1 MNHYQKIAQAIQF
14 IQKNAISQPELDEVA
29 KSVNLSPFHF
39 QRLFTEWAG
48 VSPKQFLQYITLK
61 NAKSILSKTQ
71 ATLFDAAFETGLSGT
86 SRLHDLFIKIEGMT
100 PGEFKNG
107 GENLKVRYSFQKSV
121 FGDYL
126 IASTEKGICNLFFYD
141 IPKEQIV
148 SELKKQLDR
157 ADIIEQT
164 DENQNRVI
172 RFFDNTLNGNE
183 KIKLHLKGTEFQIKV
198 WEALLKIPEGQLSSY
213 SDIADWIGQENA
225 SRAVGT
231 AIGKNPIGYLIPC
244 HRVIKNTGEIGEY
257 RWGSERKMA
266 MIGWET
272 SKVKMGSQ
280 SF

>member
-61 NAKSILSKTQ
+61 NAKSILSKPQ

-86 SRLHDLFIKIEGMT
+86 SRLHDLFVKIEGMT

>member
-48 VSPKQFLQYITLK
+48 VSPKQFLQYITLQ
-61 NAKSILSKTQ
+61 NAKSILSKPQ

-86 SRLHDLFIKIEGMT
+86 SRLHDLFVKIEGMT

-121 FGDYL
+121 FGNYL

-148 SELKKQLDR
+148 SELKEQWDK

-213 SDIADWIGQENA
+213 SDIADWIGQKNA

>member
-1 MNHYQKIAQAIQF
+1 MSHYQKIAEAIQF

-48 VSPKQFLQYITLK
+48 VSPKQFLQYITLQ
-61 NAKSILSKTQ
+61 NAKSILSKPQT
-71 ATLFDAAFETGLSGT
+71 TLFDAAFEAGLSGT
-86 SRLHDLFIKIEGMT
+86 SRLHDLFVKIEGMT

-107 GENLKVRYSFQKSV
+107 GENIKIRYSFQRSV
-121 FGDYL
+121 FGNYL

-141 IPKEQIV
+141 IPEEQIV
-148 SELKKQLDR
+148 SELKGQWNR
-157 ADIIEQT
+157 ADIIEQM

-172 RFFDNTLNGNE
+172 RFFDKTLSGHE

-198 WEALLKIPEGQLSSY
+198 WEALLKIPEGRLSSY
-213 SDIADWIGQENA
+213 SDIADLIGQENA

-244 HRVIKNTGEIGEY
+244 HRVIKSTGGIGEY

-266 MIGWET
+266 MIGWEA
-272 SKVKMGSQ
+272 SKVKI
-280 SF
+280 

>member
-1 MNHYQKIAQAIQF
+1 MSHYQKFAEAIQF

-48 VSPKQFLQYITLK
+48 VSPKQFLQYITLQ
-61 NAKSILSKTQ
+61 NAKSILSKPQT
-71 ATLFDAAFETGLSGT
+71 TLFDAAFETGLSGT
-86 SRLHDLFIKIEGMT
+86 SRLHDLFVKIEGMT

-107 GENLKVRYSFQKSV
+107 GENIKIRYSFQRSV
-121 FGDYL
+121 FGNYL

-141 IPKEQIV
+141 IPEEQIV
-148 SELKKQLDR
+148 SELKEQWNR
-157 ADIIEQT
+157 ADIIEQM

-172 RFFDNTLNGNE
+172 RFYDKTLNGHE

-213 SDIADWIGQENA
+213 SDIADLIGQENA

-244 HRVIKNTGEIGEY
+244 HRVIKSTGGIGEY

-266 MIGWET
+266 MIGWEA
-272 SKVKMGSQ
+272 SKVKI
-280 SF
+280 

>member
-1 MNHYQKIAQAIQF
+1 MSHYQKIAEAIQF

-48 VSPKQFLQYITLK
+48 VSPKQFLQYITLQ
-61 NAKSILSKTQ
+61 NAKSILSKPQT
-71 ATLFDAAFETGLSGT
+71 TLFDAAFETGLSGT
-86 SRLHDLFIKIEGMT
+86 SRLHDLFVKIEGMT

-107 GENLKVRYSFQKSV
+107 GENIKIRYSFQRSV
-121 FGDYL
+121 FGNYL

-141 IPKEQIV
+141 IPEEQIV
-148 SELKKQLDR
+148 FELKEQWNR
-157 ADIIEQT
+157 ADIIEQM

-172 RFFDNTLNGNE
+172 RFFDKTLNGHE

-213 SDIADWIGQENA
+213 SDIADLIGQENA

-244 HRVIKNTGEIGEY
+244 HRVIKSTGGIGEY

-266 MIGWET
+266 MIGWEA
-272 SKVKMGSQ
+272 SKVKI
-280 SF
+280 

>member
-61 NAKSILSKTQ
+61 NAKSILSKPQ

-86 SRLHDLFIKIEGMT
+86 SRLHDLFVKIEGMT

-213 SDIADWIGQENA
+213 SDIADWIGQKNA

-244 HRVIKNTGEIGEY
+244 HRVIKSTGEIGEY

>member
-1 MNHYQKIAQAIQF
+1 MSHYQKIAEAIQF

-48 VSPKQFLQYITLK
+48 VSPKQFLQYITLQ
-61 NAKSILSKTQ
+61 NAKSILSKPQT
-71 ATLFDAAFETGLSGT
+71 TLFDAAFETGLSGT
-86 SRLHDLFIKIEGMT
+86 SRLHDLFVKIEGMT

-107 GENLKVRYSFQKSV
+107 GENIKIRYSFQRSV
-121 FGDYL
+121 FGNYL

-141 IPKEQIV
+141 IPEEQIV
-148 SELKKQLDR
+148 SELKEQWNR
-157 ADIIEQT
+157 ADIIEQM

-172 RFFDNTLNGNE
+172 HFFDKTLNGHE

-213 SDIADWIGQENA
+213 SDIADLIGQENA

-244 HRVIKNTGEIGEY
+244 HRVIKSTGGIGEY

-266 MIGWET
+266 MIGWEA
-272 SKVKMGSQ
+272 SKVKI
-280 SF
+280 

>member
-1 MNHYQKIAQAIQF
+1 MNHYQKIAEAIQF

-48 VSPKQFLQYITLK
+48 VSPKQFLQYITLQ
-61 NAKSILSKTQ
+61 NAKSILSKPQ

-86 SRLHDLFIKIEGMT
+86 SRLHDLFVKIEGMT

-121 FGDYL
+121 FGNYL

-148 SELKKQLDR
+148 SQLKEQWDR

-244 HRVIKNTGEIGEY
+244 HRVIKSTGGIGEY

-266 MIGWET
+266 MIGWEA
-272 SKVKMGSQ
+272 SKVKM
-280 SF
+280 

>member
-1 MNHYQKIAQAIQF
+1 MSHYQKIAEAIQF

-48 VSPKQFLQYITLK
+48 VSPKQFLQYITLQ
-61 NAKSILSKTQ
+61 NAKSILSKPQT
-71 ATLFDAAFETGLSGT
+71 TLFDAAFETGLSGT
-86 SRLHDLFIKIEGMT
+86 SRLHDLFVKIEGMT

-107 GENLKVRYSFQKSV
+107 GENIKIRYSFQRSV
-121 FGDYL
+121 FGNYL

-141 IPKEQIV
+141 IPEEQIV
-148 SELKKQLDR
+148 SELKEQWNS
-157 ADIIEQT
+157 ADIIEQM

-172 RFFDNTLNGNE
+172 RFFDKTLNGHE

-213 SDIADWIGQENA
+213 SDIADLIGQENA

-244 HRVIKNTGEIGEY
+244 HRVIKSTGGIGEY

-266 MIGWET
+266 MIGWEA
-272 SKVKMGSQ
+272 SKVKI
-280 SF
+280 

>member
-1 MNHYQKIAQAIQF
+1 MSHYQKIAEAIQF

-48 VSPKQFLQYITLK
+48 VSPKQFLQYITLQ
-61 NAKSILSKTQ
+61 NAKSILSKPQT
-71 ATLFDAAFETGLSGT
+71 TLFDAAFEAGLSGT
-86 SRLHDLFIKIEGMT
+86 SRLHDLFVKIEGMT

-107 GENLKVRYSFQKSV
+107 GENIKIRYSFQRSV
-121 FGDYL
+121 FGNYL

-141 IPKEQIV
+141 IPEEQIV
-148 SELKKQLDR
+148 SELKGQWNK
-157 ADIIEQT
+157 ADIIEQM

-172 RFFDNTLNGNE
+172 RFFDKTLSGHE

-198 WEALLKIPEGQLSSY
+198 WEALLKIPEGRLSSY
-213 SDIADWIGQENA
+213 SDIADLIGQENA

-244 HRVIKNTGEIGEY
+244 HRVIKSTGGIGEY

-266 MIGWET
+266 MIGWEA
-272 SKVKMGSQ
+272 SKVKI
-280 SF
+280 

>member
-1 MNHYQKIAQAIQF
+1 MDHYKKISEAIQF

-48 VSPKQFLQYITLK
+48 VSPKQFLQYITLQ
-61 NAKSILSKTQ
+61 NAKSILSKPQT
-71 ATLFDAAFETGLSGT
+71 TLFDAAFETGLSGT
-86 SRLHDLFIKIEGMT
+86 SRLHDLFVKIEGMT

-107 GENLKVRYSFQKSV
+107 GENIKIRYSFQRSV
-121 FGDYL
+121 FGNYL

-141 IPKEQIV
+141 IPEEQIV
-148 SELKKQLDR
+148 FELKEQWNR
-157 ADIIEQT
+157 ADIIEQM

-172 RFFDNTLNGNE
+172 RFFDKTLNGHE

-213 SDIADWIGQENA
+213 SDIADLIGQENA

-244 HRVIKNTGEIGEY
+244 HRVIKSTGGIGEY

-266 MIGWET
+266 MIGWEA
-272 SKVKMGSQ
+272 SKVKI
-280 SF
+280 

>member
-1 MNHYQKIAQAIQF
+1 MSHYQKIAEAIQF

-48 VSPKQFLQYITLK
+48 VSPKQFLQYITLQ
-61 NAKSILSKTQ
+61 NAKSILSKPQT
-71 ATLFDAAFETGLSGT
+71 TLFDAAFETGLSGT
-86 SRLHDLFIKIEGMT
+86 SRLHDLFVKIEGMT

-107 GENLKVRYSFQKSV
+107 GENIKIRYSFQRSV
-121 FGDYL
+121 FGNYL

-141 IPKEQIV
+141 IPEEQIV
-148 SELKKQLDR
+148 SELKEQWNR
-157 ADIIEQT
+157 ADIIEQM

-172 RFFDNTLNGNE
+172 RFFDRTLNGHE
-183 KIKLHLKGTEFQIKV
+183 KIKLRLKGTEFQIKV

-213 SDIADWIGQENA
+213 SDIADLIGQENA

-244 HRVIKNTGEIGEY
+244 HRVIKSTGGIGEY

-266 MIGWET
+266 MIGWEA
-272 SKVKMGSQ
+272 SKVKI
-280 SF
+280 

>member
-1 MNHYQKIAQAIQF
+1 M
-14 IQKNAISQPELDEVA
+14 
-29 KSVNLSPFHF
+29 
-39 QRLFTEWAG
+39 
-48 VSPKQFLQYITLK
+48 
-61 NAKSILSKTQ
+61 
-71 ATLFDAAFETGLSGT
+71 
-86 SRLHDLFIKIEGMT
+86 
-100 PGEFKNG
+100 
-107 GENLKVRYSFQKSV
+107 
-121 FGDYL
+121 
-126 IASTEKGICNLFFYD
+126 
-141 IPKEQIV
+141 
-148 SELKKQLDR
+148 DR

>member
-1 MNHYQKIAQAIQF
+1 MDHYKKISEAIQF

-48 VSPKQFLQYITLK
+48 VSPKQFLQYITLQ
-61 NAKSILSKTQ
+61 NAKSILSKPQT
-71 ATLFDAAFETGLSGT
+71 TLFDAAFETGLSGT
-86 SRLHDLFIKIEGMT
+86 SRLHDLFVKIEGMT

-107 GENLKVRYSFQKSV
+107 GENIKIRYSFQRSV
-121 FGDYL
+121 FGNYL

-141 IPKEQIV
+141 IPEEQIV
-148 SELKKQLDR
+148 SELKEQWNR
-157 ADIIEQT
+157 ADIIEQM

-172 RFFDNTLNGNE
+172 RFFDKTLNGHE

-213 SDIADWIGQENA
+213 SDIADLIGQENA

-244 HRVIKNTGEIGEY
+244 HRVIKSTGGIGEY

-266 MIGWET
+266 MIGWEA
-272 SKVKMGSQ
+272 SKVKI
-280 SF
+280 

>member
-1 MNHYQKIAQAIQF
+1 MSHYQKIAEAIQF

-48 VSPKQFLQYITLK
+48 VSPKQFLQYITLQ
-61 NAKSILSKTQ
+61 NAKSILSKPQT
-71 ATLFDAAFETGLSGT
+71 TLFDAAFETGLSGT
-86 SRLHDLFIKIEGMT
+86 SRLHDLFVKIEGMT

-107 GENLKVRYSFQKSV
+107 GENIKIRYSFQRSV
-121 FGDYL
+121 FGNYL

-141 IPKEQIV
+141 IPEEQIV
-148 SELKKQLDR
+148 SELKEQWNR
-157 ADIIEQT
+157 ADIIEQM

-172 RFFDNTLNGNE
+172 RFFDKTLNGHE

-213 SDIADWIGQENA
+213 SDIADLIGQENA

-244 HRVIKNTGEIGEY
+244 HRVIKSTGGIGEY

-266 MIGWET
+266 MIGWEA
-272 SKVKMGSQ
+272 SKVKI
-280 SF
+280 

>member
-1 MNHYQKIAQAIQF
+1 MNHYQKIAEAIQF

-48 VSPKQFLQYITLK
+48 VSPKQFLQYITLQ
-61 NAKSILSKTQ
+61 NAKSILSKPQ
-71 ATLFDAAFETGLSGT
+71 ATLFDAAFEIGLSGT

-121 FGDYL
+121 FGNYL

-148 SELKKQLDR
+148 SELKEQWDR

-244 HRVIKNTGEIGEY
+244 HRVIKSTGGIGEY

-266 MIGWET
+266 MIGWEA
-272 SKVKMGSQ
+272 SKVKM
-280 SF
+280 

>member
-1 MNHYQKIAQAIQF
+1 MSHYQKIAEAIQF

-48 VSPKQFLQYITLK
+48 VSPKQFLQYITLQ
-61 NAKSILSKTQ
+61 NAKSILSKPQT
-71 ATLFDAAFETGLSGT
+71 TLFDAAFETGLSGT
-86 SRLHDLFIKIEGMT
+86 SRLHDLFVKIEGMT

-107 GENLKVRYSFQKSV
+107 GENIKIRYSFQRSV
-121 FGDYL
+121 FGNYL

-141 IPKEQIV
+141 IPEEQIV
-148 SELKKQLDR
+148 FELKEQWNR
-157 ADIIEQT
+157 ADIIEQM

-172 RFFDNTLNGNE
+172 RFFDKTLNGHE

-198 WEALLKIPEGQLSSY
+198 WEALLKIPEGQLFSY
-213 SDIADWIGQENA
+213 SDIADLIGQENA

-244 HRVIKNTGEIGEY
+244 HRVIKSTGGIGEY

-266 MIGWET
+266 MIGWEA
-272 SKVKMGSQ
+272 SKVKI
-280 SF
+280 

>member
-1 MNHYQKIAQAIQF
+1 M
-14 IQKNAISQPELDEVA
+14 DEVA

-48 VSPKQFLQYITLK
+48 VSPKQFLQYITLQ
-61 NAKSILSKTQ
+61 NAKSILSKPQT
-71 ATLFDAAFETGLSGT
+71 TLFDAAFETGLSGT
-86 SRLHDLFIKIEGMT
+86 SRLHDLFVKIEGMT

-107 GENLKVRYSFQKSV
+107 GENIKIRYSFQRSV
-121 FGDYL
+121 FGNYL

-141 IPKEQIV
+141 IPEEQIV
-148 SELKKQLDR
+148 SELKEQWNR
-157 ADIIEQT
+157 ADIIEQM

-172 RFFDNTLNGNE
+172 RFFDKTLNGHE

-213 SDIADWIGQENA
+213 SDIADLIGQENA

-244 HRVIKNTGEIGEY
+244 HRVIKSTGGIGEY

-266 MIGWET
+266 MIGWEA
-272 SKVKMGSQ
+272 SKVKI
-280 SF
+280 

>member
-1 MNHYQKIAQAIQF
+1 MSHYQKIAEAIQF

-48 VSPKQFLQYITLK
+48 VSPKQFLQYITLQ
-61 NAKSILSKTQ
+61 NAKSILSKPQT
-71 ATLFDAAFETGLSGT
+71 TLFDAAFEAGLSGT
-86 SRLHDLFIKIEGMT
+86 SRLHDLFVKIEGMT

-107 GENLKVRYSFQKSV
+107 GENIKIRYSFQRSV
-121 FGDYL
+121 FGNYL

-141 IPKEQIV
+141 IPEEQIV
-148 SELKKQLDR
+148 SELKEQWNK
-157 ADIIEQT
+157 ADIIEQM

-172 RFFDNTLNGNE
+172 RFFDKTLSGHE

-198 WEALLKIPEGQLSSY
+198 WEALLKIPEGRLSSY
-213 SDIADWIGQENA
+213 SDIADLIGQENA

-244 HRVIKNTGEIGEY
+244 HRVIKSTGGIGEY

-266 MIGWET
+266 MIGWEA
-272 SKVKMGSQ
+272 SKVKI
-280 SF
+280 

>member
-1 MNHYQKIAQAIQF
+1 MSHYQKIAEAIQF

-48 VSPKQFLQYITLK
+48 VSPKQFLQYITLQ
-61 NAKSILSKTQ
+61 NAKSILSKPQT
-71 ATLFDAAFETGLSGT
+71 TLFDAAFETGLSGT
-86 SRLHDLFIKIEGMT
+86 SRLHDLFVKIEGMT

-107 GENLKVRYSFQKSV
+107 GENIKIRYSFQRSV
-121 FGDYL
+121 FGNYL

-141 IPKEQIV
+141 ISEEQIV
-148 SELKKQLDR
+148 SELKEQWNR
-157 ADIIEQT
+157 ADIIEQM

-172 RFFDNTLNGNE
+172 RFFDKTLNGHE

-213 SDIADWIGQENA
+213 SDIADLIGQENA

-244 HRVIKNTGEIGEY
+244 HRVIKSTGGIGEY

-266 MIGWET
+266 MIGWEA
-272 SKVKMGSQ
+272 SKVKI
-280 SF
+280 

>member
-1 MNHYQKIAQAIQF
+1 MSHYQKIAEAIQF

-48 VSPKQFLQYITLK
+48 VSPKQFLQYITLQ
-61 NAKSILSKTQ
+61 NAKSILSKPQT
-71 ATLFDAAFETGLSGT
+71 TLFDAAFETGLSGT
-86 SRLHDLFIKIEGMT
+86 SRLHDLFVKIEGMT

-107 GENLKVRYSFQKSV
+107 GENIKIRYSFQRSV
-121 FGDYL
+121 FGNYL

-141 IPKEQIV
+141 IPEEQIV
-148 SELKKQLDR
+148 SELKEQWNR
-157 ADIIEQT
+157 ADIIEQM

-172 RFFDNTLNGNE
+172 RFFDKTLNGHE

-213 SDIADWIGQENA
+213 SDIADLIRQENA

-244 HRVIKNTGEIGEY
+244 HRVIKSTGGIGEY

-266 MIGWET
+266 MIGWEA
-272 SKVKMGSQ
+272 SKVKI
-280 SF
+280 

>member
-48 VSPKQFLQYITLK
+48 VSPKQFLQYITLQ
-61 NAKSILSKTQ
+61 NAKSILSKPQ

-107 GENLKVRYSFQKSV
+107 GENLKVRYSFQKSA
-121 FGDYL
+121 FGNYL

-266 MIGWET
+266 MIGWEA

>member
-1 MNHYQKIAQAIQF
+1 MDHYKKISEAIQF

-48 VSPKQFLQYITLK
+48 VSPKQFLQYITLQ
-61 NAKSILSKTQ
+61 NAKSILSKPQT
-71 ATLFDAAFETGLSGT
+71 TLFDAAFETGLSGT
-86 SRLHDLFIKIEGMT
+86 SRLHDLFVKIEGMT

-107 GENLKVRYSFQKSV
+107 GENIKIRYSFQKSI

-148 SELKKQLDR
+148 SELKEQWER
-157 ADIIEQT
+157 ADIIEQM

-172 RFFDNTLNGNE
+172 RFFDKTLNGHE

-213 SDIADWIGQENA
+213 SDIADLIGQENA

-244 HRVIKNTGEIGEY
+244 HRVIKSTGGIGEY

-266 MIGWET
+266 MIGWEA
-272 SKVKMGSQ
+272 SKVKI
-280 SF
+280 

>member
-1 MNHYQKIAQAIQF
+1 MNHYQKIAEAIQF

-48 VSPKQFLQYITLK
+48 VSPKQFLQYITLQ
-61 NAKSILSKTQ
+61 NAKSILSKPQT
-71 ATLFDAAFETGLSGT
+71 TLFDAAFETGLSGT
-86 SRLHDLFIKIEGMT
+86 SRLHDLFVKIEGMT

-107 GENLKVRYSFQKSV
+107 GENIKIRYSFQRSV
-121 FGDYL
+121 FGNYL

-141 IPKEQIV
+141 IPEEQIV
-148 SELKKQLDR
+148 SELKEQWNR
-157 ADIIEQT
+157 ADIIEQM

-172 RFFDNTLNGNE
+172 RFFNKTLNGHE

-213 SDIADWIGQENA
+213 SDIADLIGQENA

-244 HRVIKNTGEIGEY
+244 HRVIKSTGGIGEY

-266 MIGWET
+266 MIGWEA
-272 SKVKMGSQ
+272 SKVKI
-280 SF
+280 

>member
-1 MNHYQKIAQAIQF
+1 MNHYQKIAEAIQF
-14 IQKNAISQPELDEVA
+14 IQKNAMSQPELDEVA

-48 VSPKQFLQYITLK
+48 VSPKQFLQYVTLQ
-61 NAKSILSKTQ
+61 NAKSILSKPQ
-71 ATLFDAAFETGLSGT
+71 NTLFDAAFETGLSGT
-86 SRLHDLFIKIEGMT
+86 SRLHDLFVKIEGMT

-107 GENLKVRYSFQKSV
+107 GENLRIRYSFQKSV
-121 FGDYL
+121 FGSYL

-148 SELKKQLDR
+148 SELKEQWDR

-172 RFFDNTLNGNE
+172 RFFDKTLNGNE

-213 SDIADWIGQENA
+213 SDIANWIGQESA

-244 HRVIKNTGEIGEY
+244 HRVIKSTGGIGEY

-266 MIGWET
+266 MIGWEA
-272 SKVKMGSQ
+272 SKVKI
-280 SF
+280 